1 MQSDVES
8 AIQELKK
15 LKTEAD
21 AAQKVCAGQTLYNI
35 LCRLVHLVVAAGIRK
50 LCWQLCR
57 TKQGSFQSSSGEHC
71 SQLHMRCIGAVRRLA
86 SNSMQTQMAIADRC
100 PGAAPVLHAIFQ
112 DIWQRCWLLRL
123 WSSWMCS
130 QAVHHTVLA
139 SAFCAGGGYVAG
151 GARIVI

>member
-21 AAQKVCAGQTLYNI
+21 AAQKVCAGQTMHNTF
-35 LCRLVHLVVAAGIRK
+35 RSVVEPGVVAAGIRK

-71 SQLHMRCIGAVRRLA
+71 NRSHVLCYGARQFRSMVA
-86 SNSMQTQMAIADRC
+86 MDCMQTHMVIADRC

-112 DIWQRCWLLRL
+112 DIWQRCWLL
-123 WSSWMCS
+123 
-130 QAVHHTVLA
+130 
-139 SAFCAGGGYVAG
+139 
-151 GARIVI
+151 